1 MSPPVRAFTSR
12 PPCATLPVV
21 RLSYTAARPQGGQAH
36 PKEPTMSSRLTPLLL
51 LCCLFVAFAGC
62 GSRSADE
69 EAGATMEYAADAMRS
84 AAPMAMDE
92 AGGMNAPS
100 APPAPPA
107 GGSVNI
113 PAQRKVIFTG
123 ALALEVDAYTAAET
137 QLLALVRAAGGY
149 IANQSS
155 SKYASG
161 GLRGSIEVKL
171 PPEKLDAFIAE
182 VKQLGDLRSE
192 SRQGQDITLEYT
204 DLTSRVKVKQQL
216 ESELLGLLHSSSP
229 RLSEKLD
236 VERELARVREEI
248 ETIQGR
254 LKYYDAMV
262 AMATLTVELMEPA
275 TVAPEDDNILFEA
288 VKDGIEGLMRSLGA
302 LIIFVMVATPWVLL
316 LVVIL
321 LLIRAW
327 WRRRKRTREAKA

>member
-1 MSPPVRAFTSR
+1 MFN
-12 PPCATLPVV
+12 
-21 RLSYTAARPQGGQAH
+21 
-36 PKEPTMSSRLTPLLL
+36 RLTPLLL

-69 EAGATMEYAADAMRS
+69 QSPTMSAEYAADAMRS

-92 AGGMNAPS
+92 AGGMNASAAPS
-100 APPAPPA
+100 APPV
-107 GGSVNI
+107 GGSVQI

-123 ALALEVDAYTAAET
+123 AIALEVDEYAAAET
-137 QLLALVRAAGGY
+137 QLLALVKAAGGY
-149 IANQSS
+149 VANQSS
-155 SKYASG
+155 SKFASG

-182 VKQLGDLRSE
+182 VKKLGDLRSE

-229 RLSEKLD
+229 RLSDKLE

-302 LIIFVMVATPWVLL
+302 LIIFVMVATPWALL

>member
-1 MSPPVRAFTSR
+1 MSN
-12 PPCATLPVV
+12 
-21 RLSYTAARPQGGQAH
+21 
-36 PKEPTMSSRLTPLLL
+36 RLTPLLL

-69 EAGATMEYAADAMRS
+69 QAPAAATADYAASPAMERA

-92 AGGMNAPS
+92 AGGLNAPA
-100 APPAPPA
+100 APPVPSAPPA
-107 GGSVNI
+107 GGSAQI

-123 ALALEVDAYTAAET
+123 ALALEVDEYAAAET
-137 QLLALVRAAGGY
+137 QLLALVKAAGGY
-149 IANQSS
+149 VANQSS
-155 SKYASG
+155 SKFASG

-182 VKQLGDLRSE
+182 VKKLGNLRSE

-229 RLSEKLD
+229 RLSDKLD

-262 AMATLTVELMEPA
+262 AMATLTVELMEPE
-275 TVAPEDDNILFEA
+275 TVAPEDDNILFQA
-288 VKDGIEGLMRSLGA
+288 VKDGIQGLMESLGA

-316 LVVIL
+316 LIVIL

-327 WRRRKRTREAKA
+327 WRRRKRTREAKV